1 MTANTCQYAVK
12 YLNHSL
18 DNELILMRD
27 YKLNPT
33 ELFVIKVILL
43 AQDGDYT
50 YLQQFNEIFNG
61 QLRLLLESLQSKGIV
76 IKAYKIPKEG
86 TLFIPED
93 VQFNQNF
100 LKRYYR
106 SAFEMGEELFYTYP
120 LSATVN
126 GVMYNLRSFSKRF
139 DSEQQAFQKYARNI
153 KNNPELHQQI
163 LDDIRWG
170 IENQYQGFTTLDR
183 FIIDRGWEFLHAMR
197 NGEGTNLNLEATQLI

>member
-1 MTANTCQYAVK
+1 VK

-18 DNELILMRD
+18 DSELILMRD

-61 QLRLLLESLQSKGIV
+61 QLRLVLESIQSKGII

-100 LKRYYR
+100 LKKFYR

-120 LSATVN
+120 QSCTVQ
-126 GVMYNLRSFSKRF
+126 GQVFNLRTVSKHF
-139 DSEQQAFQKYARNI
+139 DSLEQAFQKYAKSI
-153 KNNPELHQQI
+153 KNNPEIHQEI
-163 LDDIRWG
+163 INNIKWG
-170 IENQYQGFTTLDR
+170 IENGYNFTTLDR
-183 FIIDRGWEFLHAMR
+183 FIIDRG
-197 NGEGTNLNLEATQLI
+197 GEALKAFKEGDSININLEATQLI

>member
-1 MTANTCQYAVK
+1 VK
-12 YLNHSL
+12 YLNHNI

-61 QLRLLLESLQSKGIV
+61 QLRLILESIQSKGVIV
-76 IKAYKIPKEG
+76 KAYKIPKEG

-100 LKRYYR
+100 LKKYYR
-106 SAFEMGEELFYTYP
+106 SAYEMGEELFYTYP
-120 LSATVN
+120 QSCVVN
-126 GVMYNLRSFSKRF
+126 SQVFNLRSVSHKFNSLE
-139 DSEQQAFQKYARNI
+139 DAFAKYAKQI
-153 KNNPELHQQI
+153 KNNPEIHQEI
-163 LDDIRWG
+163 LENIKWG
-170 IENQYQGFTTLDR
+170 IENGYNFTTLDR
-183 FIIDRGWEFLHAMR
+183 FIVDRAYEALKAFK
-197 NGEGTNLNLEATQLI
+197 EGNSININLEATQLI